1 MAALRIPIEER
12 RWLTESF
19 VDPNGRL
26 FEWQGELYRE
36 LAPTYAPFL
45 TDLFKRGVIAEFIRD
60 GLCVNS
66 EMTGAETYP
75 GGLVVKHQRVPVVSY
90 CFEWSPTMLK
100 DAALLTLDLCIRL
113 SALELTLQDGHPWNI
128 LFDGPNPVFIDLSSI
143 VPARADILWAPY
155 QQFCNFFLYPLY
167 LYSAGR
173 DRLARS
179 LLHEYLDG
187 VTDGDVLAALP
198 LSFKLRHPRRTLGIA
213 LQRLSASIF
222 AKLSQEMQDN
232 FVAFSA
238 KLNHGPARAK
248 VRLKFLESL
257 RKKIEEIRLP
267 SANSHWAKYYGTSDQ
282 SYFLT
287 DLSPADW
294 AAKQET
300 VEKILQELLPATV
313 LDVGTNTGRYA
324 RMAAA
329 NGARVIACD
338 LDVAA
343 IDLCYGEARKN
354 RQNLLPV
361 VADVF
366 SRSPI
371 PGRGGTACP
380 SAAERFRS
388 DFVMGLAVLHHVVA
402 RQRLDIERIAETFDR
417 LCSRWLLLEFVPPLK
432 PKTGATA
439 VVSLDDYS
447 SDGLQGCLR
456 KRFKSVVRHSSYP
469 KERELFLCA
478 K

>member
-26 FEWQGELYRE
+26 FEWRGGLYRE
-36 LAPTYAPFL
+36 LSPTYAPFWK
-45 TDLFKRGVIAEFIRD
+45 DLFKQGVVREFIRD
-60 GLCVNS
+60 GLFVNS
-66 EMTGAETYP
+66 EITSTETAP
-75 GGLVVKHQRVPVVSY
+75 GGLVVKHHRVPVVSY
-90 CFEWSPTMLK
+90 CFEWSPLMLK

-113 SALELTLQDGHPWNI
+113 SARELTLQDGHPWNV

-143 VPARADILWAPY
+143 VPAGADILWAPY

-167 LYSAGR
+167 LYSAGC

-179 LLHEYLDG
+179 LLHEYLEG
-187 VTDGDVLAALP
+187 VTDGDVLAGLP
-198 LSFKLRHPRRTLGIA
+198 LSFKLRHPRRTLGI
-213 LQRLSASIF
+213 LVPRLLANMF
-222 AKLSQEMQDN
+222 EKLPQEMQNN
-232 FVAFSA
+232 FLSFSA
-238 KLNHGPARAK
+238 KLNHGPARGK

-257 RKKIEEIRLP
+257 RKKIEEIRVP
-267 SANSHWAKYYGTSDQ
+267 SAKSHWAKYYATSDKT
-282 SYFLT
+282 YFLT

-294 AAKQET
+294 TAKQEA
-300 VEKILQELLPATV
+300 VEKILQEVLPGTV

-329 NGARVIACD
+329 KGSRVIACD
-338 LDVAA
+338 LDVSA

-361 VADVF
+361 VANVF

-371 PGRGGTACP
+371 PGRGGVACP
-380 SAAERFRS
+380 PAAERFRS
-388 DFVMGLAVLHHVVA
+388 DFVMGLAVMHHVVA
-402 RQRLDIERIAETFDR
+402 LQRLDIDRVVETFDA
-417 LCSRWLLLEFVPPLK
+417 LCSRWLLLEYVPPLK
-432 PKTGATA
+432 PKIGASS
-439 VVSLDDYS
+439 VPSLDDYS
-447 SDGLQGCLR
+447 SDCLQTCLR
-456 KRFKSVVRHSSYP
+456 KRFKFVVRYPSYP
-469 KERELFLCA
+469 KERELFLCE